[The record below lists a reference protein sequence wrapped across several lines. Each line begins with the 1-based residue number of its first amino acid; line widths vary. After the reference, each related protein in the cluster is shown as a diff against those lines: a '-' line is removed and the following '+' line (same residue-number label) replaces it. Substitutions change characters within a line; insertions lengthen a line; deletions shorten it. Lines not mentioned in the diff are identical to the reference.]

1 MTVASRKTNVF
12 VVWAWTNGPNSLQR
26 RQEASAAS
34 PPLAALP
41 DPCRWC
47 QVEGE
52 RLTWRQRSHL
62 HELRAEL
69 LRGPKISTAAKPE
82 KSAKIQPLKDS
93 QCSKTIAFDGTFGPL
108 TTRKKCTFTYMLGTW
123 FLAQAEPTPVPPCRV
138 QGLRKYNLGSL
149 AV

>member
-1 MTVASRKTNVF
+1 MGALVTAASWKTNVF

-26 RQEASAAS
+26 RQEALAAS

-52 RLTWRQRSHL
+52 RPTWRQRSHL

-69 LRGPKISTAAKPE
+69 LRGPKVSTATKPE
-82 KSAKIQPLKDS
+82 KSAVIQPLKDC
-93 QCSKTIAFDGTFGPL
+93 QCSRTTAFDSTFGPL
-108 TTRKKCTFTYMLGTW
+108 TTCKKCAFTARW
-123 FLAQAEPTPVPPCRV
+123 EEEP
-138 QGLRKYNLGSL
+138 GSL
-149 AV
+149 SQAFNMAFSLLFALMV